1 MSRFKGNAARFL
13 LKIQEYVGC
22 RGCGT
27 GGAKQRVERKK
38 KQKREVYVI
47 KLSAY
52 LLFVL
57 PGIISGV
64 SI

>member
-1 MSRFKGNAARFL
+1 MWDAEDVALVGQSKGLEEKN
-13 LKIQEYVGC
+13 
-22 RGCGT
+22 T
-27 GGAKQRVERKK
+27 
-38 KQKREVYVI
+38 QKREVYVI

-57 PGIISGV
+57 PAIISGV

>member
-1 MSRFKGNAARFL
+1 MWNAEDVALVGHSKG
-13 LKIQEYVGC
+13 LK
-22 RGCGT
+22 
-27 GGAKQRVERKK
+27 KHSKS
-38 KQKREVYVI
+38 EVYVI

-64 SI
+64 SIQQ

>member
-1 MSRFKGNAARFL
+1 MALVGQSKG
-13 LKIQEYVGC
+13 LKE
-22 RGCGT
+22 
-27 GGAKQRVERKK
+27 KK
-38 KQKREVYVI
+38 EKREVYVI